1 MGPPPAA
8 GATEVA
14 AQMVANNL
22 KKLSKGDYSA
32 MRISGK
38 RAEVSSWLYVF
49 EKTCAGVFG
58 GVANRLI
65 RPTRTPGAVTFTQA
79 EWAAMEPWQRE
90 YVRLVDGELY
100 TMVLKLIQRDT
111 ETGQTLLSNIIEND
125 ATIRGGAG
133 LIKFVCYEAAH
144 LSPAECKL
152 IKLQMKQ
159 VKMGISDDG
168 EQLRGK
174 ASSIRT
180 LYNSMPAKQRGTE
193 DVLRE
198 ALLSAMPPQCS
209 KQKDDLEATINM
221 RESMGESLPTYEQLT
236 TSIVTAVL
244 TKATAEGSSSL
255 SLIAPSGGKQKY
267 PCKNCGSLKHLSK
280 ACDRLCPN
288 AACKLAYCGHL
299 RGACPVGKG
308 KAMPAE
314 IKDHFNKPIP
324 DYL

>member
-1 MGPPPAA
+1 MFGTPVGNAGHAGSGGGTPGTPGPPPAA

-111 ETGQTLLSNIIEND
+111 ETGQTLLSNIIEKG
-125 ATIRGGAG
+125 RGDSRGRRP
-133 LIKFVCYEAAH
+133 H
-144 LSPAECKL
+144 
-152 IKLQMKQ
+152 Q
-159 VKMGISDDG
+159 V
-168 EQLRGK
+168 R
-174 ASSIRT
+174 
-180 LYNSMPAKQRGTE
+180 
-193 DVLRE
+193 VL
-198 ALLSAMPPQCS
+198 
-209 KQKDDLEATINM
+209 
-221 RESMGESLPTYEQLT
+221 
-236 TSIVTAVL
+236 
-244 TKATAEGSSSL
+244 
-255 SLIAPSGGKQKY
+255 
-267 PCKNCGSLKHLSK
+267 
-280 ACDRLCPN
+280 
-288 AACKLAYCGHL
+288 
-299 RGACPVGKG
+299 
-308 KAMPAE
+308 
-314 IKDHFNKPIP
+314 
-324 DYL
+324 